1 MKVLILKRSPMNSMA
16 KTDELDAYSLYPMAK
31 HQNVSPATIQRI
43 WDAHGL
49 QPHRVDTFKLSKDP
63 EFVEKL
69 TDIVGLYMNPPDKAV
84 VICVD
89 EKSQIQALDR
99 SQPVLPMMPGMPERL
114 SHDYIRHGTTSL
126 FAATVPDLTG

>member
-1 MKVLILKRSPMNSMA
+1 MA
-16 KTDELDAYSLYPMAK
+16 KQ
-31 HQNVSPATIQRI
+31 QNVSPATIQRI

-69 TDIVGLYMNPPDKAV
+69 TDIVGLYMNPPDKAA

-99 SQPVLPMMPGMPERL
+99 TQPGLPMKPGRC
-114 SHDYIRHGTTSL
+114 GTMTRQL
-126 FAATVPDLTG
+126 QCVAPFGLL